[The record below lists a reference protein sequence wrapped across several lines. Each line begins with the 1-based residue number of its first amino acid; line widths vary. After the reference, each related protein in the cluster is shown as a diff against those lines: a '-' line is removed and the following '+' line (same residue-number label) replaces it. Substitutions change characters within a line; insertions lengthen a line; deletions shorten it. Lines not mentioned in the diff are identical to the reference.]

1 MSPTTLSSSD
11 PSSSDTDITT
21 TFIPLYQ
28 DPLSDESS
36 TSHSPATHKDIKCT
50 SYNTRTSNKQRSNQK
65 QFNDVSSLDYSSS
78 SSLDIIQKQLR
89 PTTMIHPT
97 TNAQI
102 RATKM
107 NKISSEW
114 ATIFSGRRS
123 GTTMTSRLRTQPKR
137 WNQSTI
143 STTMSF
149 QAENTPFGDN
159 IETFL
164 DAECFLFHNIN
175 GIKDGTNW
183 VQINKTMQELD
194 ITCFGF
200 SEINTTFRGSAYQK
214 WNNSI
219 TRETFRRSKVI
230 TSESDIRY
238 EHEYKPGGT
247 LTAIIGK
254 WQSRISEKGTD
265 PSGLG
270 RWSYFRISSNKRN
283 LIVVTAYKPLKT
295 QGPAVDDATGSKQ
308 EPRPRQILL

>member
-1 MSPTTLSSSD
+1 MSEMTLSSSD
-11 PSSSDTDITT
+11 PSSSDTDFTT

-36 TSHSPATHKDIKCT
+36 TSHSPATHKDIKRT
-50 SYNTRTSNKQRSNQK
+50 SYNTRTSHKQRSNQK
-65 QFNDVSSLDYSSS
+65 QFDDVSSLDYSSLS
-78 SSLDIIQKQLR
+78 SSDITHKQLR
-89 PTTMIHPT
+89 PTTTIHPT

-102 RATKM
+102 RATKT

-114 ATIFSGRRS
+114 AKIFSGRRS
-123 GTTMTSRLRTQPKR
+123 GTTTTSTPRTQPKR

-143 STTMSF
+143 STTTSF
-149 QAENTPFGDN
+149 QAKNTPFGDN

-175 GIKDGTNW
+175 GIKDDTNW

-214 WNNSI
+214 WNNI
-219 TRETFRRSKVI
+219 TRKTFRQSKVI

-238 EHEYKPGGT
+238 ENEYKPGGT
-247 LTAIIGK
+247 LTAIVGK

-270 RWSYFRISSNKRN
+270 RWSYFRI
-283 LIVVTAYKPLKT
+283 
-295 QGPAVDDATGSKQ
+295 
-308 EPRPRQILL
+308 